1 MAFALATHCAAL
13 ALGVALPLAAQ
24 TPPLSTSGL
33 GASVLGPS
41 VLNEAFARMDKTA
54 QQFKSVTA
62 DMKRDVHTAVIND
75 DAMDMG
81 TIKVKREK
89 SHDTRMLIEFTGTDA
104 KTVSV
109 DGASVSVY
117 LPKSKLVQVYD
128 VGGKRGLVD
137 KFLLLGFGASSAE
150 MKAEY
155 EVTLIAAEKIGTENS
170 WHLQLI
176 PKSPD
181 VLHNLKKAELW
192 IAETSG
198 LPLQQRFVTS
208 STGDFTL
215 VTYSDVRFNPPL
227 SDGALKL
234 SYPKEVKVEHPR
246 L

>member
-1 MAFALATHCAAL
+1 MRTQTAAFVHPMFLPYSLAL
-13 ALGVALPLAAQ
+13 ALGLTLPLAAQ
-24 TPPLSTSGL
+24 SPTL
-33 GASVLGPS
+33 GASVI
-41 VLNEAFARMDKTA
+41 NDAFARMDKSA

-62 DMKRDVHTAVIND
+62 DMKRNVHTAVIND

-81 TIKVKREK
+81 TIRVKREK
-89 SHDTRMLIEFTGTDA
+89 SHDTRMLIEFTGIDA
-104 KTVSV
+104 KSVSV

-128 VGGKRGLVD
+128 FGAKRSLVD
-137 KFLLLGFGASSAE
+137 QFLLLGFGASSTE
-150 MKAEY
+150 MKADY
-155 EVTLIAAEKIGTENS
+155 EVTLVGNDKIGPENT

-176 PKSPD
+176 PKSAD

-198 LPLQQRFVTS
+198 LPLQQRFITS

-215 VTYSDVRFNPPL
+215 VTYSNVKFNAAL

-234 SYPKEVKVEHPR
+234 NYPKGVKVEHPR

>member
-1 MAFALATHCAAL
+1 MRTRKPVVVHPNFVAYSL
-13 ALGVALPLAAQ
+13 ALVLGVTLPLSAQ
-24 TPPLSTSGL
+24 SP
-33 GASVLGPS
+33 A
-41 VLNEAFARMDKTA
+41 LNDAFARMDKTA

-89 SHDTRMLIEFTGTDA
+89 SHDTRMLIDFTGADA

-109 DGASVSVY
+109 DSTSVSVY

-128 VGGKRGLVD
+128 IGAKRKLVD
-137 KFLLLGFGASSAE
+137 QFLLLGFGASGAE
-150 MKAEY
+150 MKEDY
-155 EVTLIAAEKIGTENS
+155 EVTLIANEKIGPENT

-176 PKSPD
+176 PRSQD
-181 VLHNLKKAELW
+181 VLHNMKKAELW
-192 IAETSG
+192 IAETNG

-215 VTYSDVRFNPPL
+215 VTYSNVKFNAPL

-234 SYPKEVKVEHPR
+234 NYPKGVKTEHPR

>member
-1 MAFALATHCAAL
+1 MRTQKAAVVRPGFVAFSFLANCRALAF
-13 ALGVALPLAAQ
+13 GVALPLAAQ
-24 TPPLSTSGL
+24 TPALGTS
-33 GASVLGPS
+33 VI
-41 VLNEAFARMDKTA
+41 NDAFARMDKTA

-109 DGASVSVY
+109 DGTSVSVY

-128 VGGKRGLVD
+128 VGAKRGLVD

-155 EVTLIAAEKIGTENS
+155 EVTLIASEKIGPENT

-192 IAETSG
+192 LAEQ
-198 LPLQQRFVTS
+198 PVCR
-208 STGDFTL
+208 
-215 VTYSDVRFNPPL
+215 YSRGSLRHRPGI
-227 SDGALKL
+227 S
-234 SYPKEVKVEHPR
+234 R
-246 L
+246 W